1 MNQTIL
7 LIAAICMTS
16 LCSCSEHEDSVTN
29 VSRDTQAA
37 STASVQI
44 QSADFKVEA
53 TNSAI
58 AQATPE
64 PVSSQTSM
72 QSQPHDQPNL
82 PSENLV
88 IQAGGVS
95 TEKVGNLLQSEKFDA
110 FVNRLS
116 AESNKNPLA
125 QDVTAMEK
133 KGLEDFFG
141 EKANL
146 RNFACG
152 TSVCAGTVAMGKDS
166 SIYKSFSDNFL
177 ANGPAN
183 ASLLDLPITLDNG
196 DLEQRFVMSVDPSLK
211 GIRVPNRP

>member
-1 MNQTIL
+1 M
-7 LIAAICMTS
+7 AA
-16 LCSCSEHEDSVTN
+16 LCSCSGHEESTAA
-29 VSRDTQAA
+29 VSRNTQTEAGP
-37 STASVQI
+37 SGQI
-44 QSADFKVEA
+44 KTTEFKVEA

-58 AQATPE
+58 VQATQQS
-64 PVSSQTSM
+64 VSSQTSM
-72 QSQPHDQPNL
+72 QSPPHVQSNL
-82 PSENLV
+82 PSESLV

-95 TEKVGNLLQSEKFDA
+95 TEKVGNLLQSGKFDA
-110 FVNRLS
+110 FVSRLS

-133 KGLEDFFG
+133 KGLDDFFG

-166 SIYKSFSDNFL
+166 SVYKAFSDNFL

-183 ASLLDLPITLDNG
+183 ASLLDYPVTLDNG
-196 DLEQRFVMSVDPSLK
+196 DLEQRFVMSVDPNLK
-211 GIRVPNRP
+211 GITVPNHP